1 MGPRPT
7 RGQRV
12 GRKRGGQRR
21 IFDLGATLR
30 EHWIHRVFVCVLV
43 SVFGGVLLS
52 TRDARG
58 EPCAALVTRAVAA
71 AGFAHAARPE
81 WKKRVRT
88 SALMPRVRARA
99 TYQEGGGQYWASGE
113 IPTDFSYRNARSTR
127 VGLDLEWELPSVL
140 WHRDELAL
148 SREILRVQEKRQELV
163 AEIMQL
169 CVEHARLRREART
182 VAPEARASI
191 EQARLRLWAQL
202 VARGA
207 LDDSD
212 GDADSDGERTPR

>member
-1 MGPRPT
+1 MGAT
-7 RGQRV
+7 TEQTG
-12 GRKRGGQRR
+12 GRRF
-21 IFDLGATLR
+21 FDLGAALR
-30 EHWIHRVFVCVLV
+30 KHWRHRVFACVFACIGG

-52 TRDARG
+52 AGVARG
-58 EPCAALVTRAVAA
+58 EPCSALAERAVAA

-81 WKKRVRT
+81 WRKRVRT
-88 SALMPRVRARA
+88 SALLPRVRARA

-127 VGLDLEWELPSVL
+127 VGIDLEWELPSL
-140 WHRDELAL
+140 AWHRDELQL

-163 AEIMQL
+163 AEVMQL
-169 CVEHARLRREART
+169 CIEHERLRREVLT

-207 LDDSD
+207 LLDD
-212 GDADSDGERTPR
+212 GDGERSPR